1 MGHVWFW
8 MMGSHRG
15 PGEEF
20 SDAAGCSHKCQGLLS
35 RQGQFVL
42 KTISATGHRAGRT
55 VELLMKNKRLA
66 TAKLGFKCNVGI

>member
-20 SDAAGCSHKCQGLLS
+20 SDAAGWRHKCQGLLS

-42 KTISATGHRAGRT
+42 KTISATGR
-55 VELLMKNKRLA
+55 KNSGIAHEKQEACKR
-66 TAKLGFKCNVGI
+66 